1 MKLVLGAH
9 IPITGGLETAITRSE
24 ELGLSAFQIFTRSP
38 RGWVYSALSS
48 KEIIQFKSMKD
59 DKFISVNS
67 HMPYLTNFASPNDEV
82 YKKSIESL
90 KEELRRA
97 HLLELN
103 HVVLHVGSHLGR
115 GIDFGKLRVAS
126 AIQRA
131 LDEITCEC
139 NVLLENMAGQT
150 NSVGSRFKDLGEILD
165 LINDKR
171 AGICFDTCHA
181 YAAGYDIS
189 SDRGLQS
196 TIGEIDKY
204 IGLNQVKLVH
214 LNDSKS
220 KLGSGLDR
228 HERIGRGYIG
238 SKGFK
243 TILSNSSLNKLPL
256 ILETPVN
263 DYHEYLDEIGYINSI
278 ITED

>member
-38 RGWVYSALSS
+38 RGWVYSALSN

-103 HVVLHVGSHLGR
+103 HIVLHVGSHLGR

-150 NSVGSRFKDLGEILD
+150 NSVGSRFKDLGQILD

-196 TIGEIDKY
+196 TIEEIDKY